1 MRRFT
6 ALTLV
11 LALVLAAFALAGCGA
26 IAQKATEA
34 AVEKTTGVKVDTDNQ
49 TITTTDKDG
58 NQSTLS
64 AAEGAYPDGFPSDF
78 PQYPN
83 GTVDSGLKS
92 TTDGQDAFTVIVNTP
107 DAAKDVYDWYTAELE
122 KRRLEDRAVD
132 GRHELRSRLREH
144 QLHQGRPEGRR
155 HDQPRHRQE
164 RDQHHGRPGARQAV
178 GAPSVTCREA
188 ASSDGRG
195 FSSIWHASADSPA

>member
-6 ALTLV
+6 TLALV
-11 LALVLAAFALAGCGA
+11 LALVLAAVALSGCGA

-34 AVEKTTGVKVDTDNQ
+34 AVEKTTGVKVDTNSG

-64 AAEGAYPDGFPSDF
+64 TAEGSYPDGFPSDF
-78 PQYPN
+78 PQYPG

-92 TTDGQDAFTVIVNTP
+92 TTDGQDAFTVIVTTP

-122 KRRLEDRAVD
+122 KGGWKIDQSMD
-132 GRHELRSRLREH
+132 GTNSDPAFASISVSKGDQKGGVTISR
-144 QLHQGRPEGRR
+144 
-155 HDQPRHRQE
+155 DT
-164 RDQHHGRPGARQAV
+164 DKNI
-178 GAPSVTCREA
+178 T
-188 ASSDGRG
+188 
-195 FSSIWHASADSPA
+195 SIMIGLGPNKQ

>member
-11 LALVLAAFALAGCGA
+11 LALVMAAFALAGCGA

-64 AAEGAYPDGFPSDF
+64 AAEGAYPEGFPSDF

-107 DAAKDVYDWYTAELE
+107 DATKDVYDWYTAELE
-122 KRRLEDRAVD
+122 KNGWKIEQSMD
-132 GRHELRSRLREH
+132 GTNSDPAFASITFTKGDQKGGVTISR
-144 QLHQGRPEGRR
+144 
-155 HDQPRHRQE
+155 DT
-164 RDQHHGRPGARQAV
+164 DKNVTSIMV
-178 GAPSVTCREA
+178 GLGPDKE
-188 ASSDGRG
+188 
-195 FSSIWHASADSPA
+195 